1 MRALN
6 ISAKGSLLKIIGPE
20 YLTKIQKA
28 LTIKEILDKSYYIK
42 TKSSS
47 KEVIKKARH
56 KLYVSLP
63 RIYKELQINK
73 KKATVEK

>member
-28 LTIKEILDKSYYIK
+28 LTIKEIMDKSYYIK
-42 TKSSS
+42 IKSVCSS
-47 KEVIKKARH
+47 KEVLRKAKH
-56 KLYVSLP
+56 KLYVSLS
-63 RIYKELQINK
+63 RIHKEL
-73 KKATVEK
+73 